1 MASGEEVGNK
11 AEIRQHLLLPQGTVH
26 WVGEMERTAKTTGTN
41 ASSLVTVLSGGWGGG
56 GGGVGEGQVSLSGD
70 DCGVTG

>member
-56 GGGVGEGQVSLSGD
+56 GEEWERGRSACQVMT
-70 DCGVTG
+70 VE